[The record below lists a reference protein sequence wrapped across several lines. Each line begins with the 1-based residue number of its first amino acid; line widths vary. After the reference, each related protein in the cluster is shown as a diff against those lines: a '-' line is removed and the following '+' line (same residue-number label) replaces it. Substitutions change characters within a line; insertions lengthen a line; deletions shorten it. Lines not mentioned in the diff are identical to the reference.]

1 MILIKNFDSTF
12 TEKDLDYL
20 FELYDN
26 DHSGTFDFNELKKML
41 MD

>member
-1 MILIKNFDSTF
+1 MILIKNFDSAF

-26 DHSGTFDFNELKKML
+26 DKSGTFDIDEFK
-41 MD
+41 